1 MRFFTLIVFIFLGI
15 QLTHAQAPTGKI
27 FGIVIDEDAKTPL
40 EYGTILLKNLKTQST
55 TGGLTDEKGRFSIDN
70 IPVGTYFLEISY
82 VGYNSYIQKEY
93 KILPPSLSLNLG
105 EIKLSQSAS
114 QLDVVEVVGEKSM
127 FQLGGEKKIFNVDK
141 NAISAG
147 GNAMDAMKQIPT
159 LDVTMDGNIT
169 LRGSEKIIIYINGK
183 PSGMT
188 DDSKQAILESL
199 PANSIESI
207 ELITNP
213 SSKYD
218 ADGTA
223 GIINIVLKKN
233 YNRRLNGIA
242 NIGYSTKYKN
252 NAGISLNFKKNK
264 INFTSSY
271 NYRYNESF
279 RGGENSRNN
288 FFDGYS
294 NFINSKN
301 DSKNKRI
308 SGNINLGL
316 DIDVTDKASISFAN
330 VLTAD
335 GGSNDELNINDFL
348 DSSQIYYGGFGR
360 RSEGKRNGY
369 NNNSNF
375 NYSQKLKNSGQKL
388 SVSANIVNGKSIN
401 KRDFLQSNYD
411 ENTYPIDYVPQQ
423 EFNRNIQKNILISA
437 QGDYTHPFKKH
448 GELEAGYKFTFRQL
462 YSDFYAD
469 SLNRSNQETEYNFDV
484 SNSFI
489 YNESVNAAYV
499 TFGGKFKDFN
509 YKFGVR
515 SEQSNIDIENNQV
528 ENKFKNNYIDFFPS
542 LFLSQKLP
550 KNHEIQASY
559 SYRINRPNPW
569 MLNPFADYD
578 DPLNIRVGNPYLKPE
593 YIHSIEFT
601 YLKSWKSTFLTASLY
616 YKNSHNDFTRARI
629 VNSETSV
636 ATLFWDNLDQS
647 QDLGTEI
654 IFRTPI
660 TKWWSF
666 MINGNLFNS
675 KIKGKIPGDDND
687 NSVNSF
693 MWNTRAMTSFK
704 FWKTAELQLSY
715 RFNSKNKYLQGYIR
729 PMQSLDIGLKK
740 DFLKNNKATISLNVQ
755 DIFNTRKFS
764 VINSGVNYTSDATF
778 KWETRIFTIN
788 FAYKFGKQE
797 SNQRKK
803 GSDNNN
809 MDGGGQM
816 MDF

>member
-1 MRFFTLIVFIFLGI
+1 MRFYTLIFFILFGI
-15 QLTHAQAPTGKI
+15 QLTQAQAPTGKI
-27 FGIVIDEDAKTPL
+27 FGIVIDGDDKTPL
-40 EYGTILLKNLKTQST
+40 EYGSILLKNNKTQAT
-55 TGGLTDEKGRFSIDN
+55 TGGLTDEKGRFNIDN
-70 IPVGTYFLEISY
+70 IPLGTYFLEISY
-82 VGYNSYIQKEY
+82 IGYNSYIQKEF
-93 KILPPSLSLNLG
+93 KIQASSLSLNLG

-114 QLDVVEVVGEKSM
+114 QLDVVEIVGEKSM

-169 LRGSEKIIIYINGK
+169 LRGSENIIIYINGK

-188 DDSKQAILESL
+188 ADSKQAILESL

-223 GIINIVLKKN
+223 GIINIILKKN

-252 NAGISLNFKKNK
+252 NAGVSLNFKKNK

-271 NYRYNESF
+271 NYRYNQSF
-279 RGGENSRNN
+279 RGGETNRNN
-288 FFDGYS
+288 LFEDYS
-294 NFINSKN
+294 NFINSKS
-301 DSKNKRI
+301 DSKYKRI

-316 DIDVTDKASISFAN
+316 DIDVTDKATISFAN
-330 VLTAD
+330 VITGD
-335 GGSNDELNINDFL
+335 GGPNEELNFNDFY
-348 DSSQIYYGGFGR
+348 DADKIYYGGFGR
-360 RSEGKRNGY
+360 TKEGNRKGY
-369 NNNSNF
+369 NINSNF
-375 NYSQKLKNSGQKL
+375 NYAQKFKNNGEKL
-388 SVSANIVNGKSIN
+388 NISANIVNGKSIN
-401 KRDFLQSNYD
+401 NKDFLQLNYD
-411 ENTYPIDYVPQQ
+411 ENAYPIDLIPQQ
-423 EFNRNIQKNILISA
+423 EFNKNTEKNILSSA
-437 QGDYTHPFKKH
+437 QADYTLPFKKH
-448 GELEAGYKFTFRQL
+448 GELEAGLKFSFRQL

-489 YNESVNAAYV
+489 YNEIVNAAYV
-499 TFGGKFKDFN
+499 TFGGEVKDFS
-509 YKFGVR
+509 YKLGVR
-515 SEQSNIDIENNQV
+515 SEQSNINIENNQIN
-528 ENKFKNNYIDFFPS
+528 NKFKNNYIDFFPS
-542 LFLSQKLP
+542 AFLSQKLP

-593 YIHSIEFT
+593 YIHAVEFT
-601 YLKSWKSTFLTASLY
+601 YLKNWKSTFLTASVY
-616 YKNSHNDFTRARI
+616 YKNSHNNFTRARE
-629 VNSETSV
+629 VNPETSV
-636 ATLFWDNLDQS
+636 ATMFWDNLDQS
-647 QDLGTEI
+647 QNVGSEI

-666 MINGNLFNS
+666 MINGNVFYN
-675 KIKGKIPGDDND
+675 KIQGTVPGDDND
-687 NSVNSF
+687 NSVSSF
-693 MWNTRAMTSFK
+693 LWNTRAMTNFK
-704 FWKTAELQLSY
+704 FWKNAELQLSY
-715 RFNSKNKYLQGYIR
+715 RFNSKMEYLQGYIN

-740 DFLKNNKATISLNVQ
+740 DFLKNNKATIALNVQ

-764 VINSGVNYTSDATF
+764 VFNSGFNYTSDATF
-778 KWETRIFTIN
+778 KWESRVFTIN
-788 FAYKFGKQE
+788 FSYKFGKQE
-797 SNQRKK
+797 NAPRKK
-803 GSDNNN
+803 SSDGNQ